1 MRLGEEM
8 DYSQGLPT
16 PMGQIFDDPLG
27 IKGFKKDF
35 SDTLKDTIIPIALV
49 ALGVVVLASF
59 WQSSQVDR
67 MAGLGAVR
75 RRGKKKLKI
84 SKKAQTFISKK
95 IATIMHEKPSRS
107 QKQAIRIAFEMAREQ
122 GFRVPSV
129 PRG

>member
-59 WQSSQVDR
+59 WQSSQVDG
-67 MAGLGAVR
+67 MAGLGAA
-75 RRGKKKLKI
+75 RRGKKKPKI

-107 QKQAIRIAFEMAREQ
+107 QKQAIRIAFEMARER
-122 GFRVPSV
+122 GSRLPSV
-129 PRG
+129 P

>member
-27 IKGFKKDF
+27 IKGLKRDF

-59 WQSSQVDR
+59 WQSSQVDG
-67 MAGLGAVR
+67 MAGLGAA
-75 RRGKKKLKI
+75 RRGKKKPKI